1 MDGGRRLITRV
12 PGGAQRTDL
21 LELFFDLAAIATL
34 ILTSEKM
41 ATEQSWTA
49 IAQALLALSTLWA
62 VWVTTTSFTDLYSP
76 QARAVQ
82 LVILGIMFGG
92 MLMSAALPTAFDNHG
107 LVFGA
112 TWAGIN
118 WGRALVVIPS
128 LRGRP
133 EQQRSKRVLLWTT
146 VSGTLWIIGGL
157 VASPGI
163 RLAVWL
169 AALTVDYLGFG
180 LRFPIPGRPPLPRY
194 DVVPEHLAERYQQ
207 IYVLTLGELILV
219 TVLTLSDR
227 PFSVDRITA
236 FATAFVAA
244 VLLWWSYARGAGARL
259 STAIERSPHRER
271 LVQTNPYVHWLMVV
285 GVVGIAAGFMRIIDH
300 PTERPHDTMTALIL
314 GGTAL
319 FLVGRATLDHEVLGR
334 IPLSHVVGV
343 VVAVALAPA
352 APHLSNLVLGFGAII
367 VLLGVAAVEFVR
379 RQRSDGSAATDEGER
394 RPYRPEDRP

>member
-1 MDGGRRLITRV
+1 M
-12 PGGAQRTDL
+12 PGGARRTDL
-21 LELFFDLAAIATL
+21 LELFFDLAVIATL
-34 ILTSEKM
+34 TLTSEKM
-41 ATEQSWTA
+41 ATEPSWTN

-76 QARAVQ
+76 QARPVQ

-133 EQQRSKRVLLWTT
+133 EQQRPKRVLLWTT
-146 VSGTLWIIGGL
+146 VSGILWITGL
-157 VASPGI
+157 TPSPGA

-169 AALTVDYLGFG
+169 AALAVDYLGFG
-180 LRFPIPGRPPLPRY
+180 LRFPIAGRPPLPRY

-219 TVLTLSDR
+219 SVLALSDM
-227 PFSVDRITA
+227 PFSASRITA

-244 VLLWWSYARGAGARL
+244 VLLWWSYARGTGARL

-285 GVVGIAAGFMRIIDH
+285 GVVGVATGFMRIIEH
-300 PTERPHDTMTALIL
+300 PTERPDDTLTALIL
-314 GGTAL
+314 GGVAL
-319 FLVGRATLDHEVLGR
+319 FLLGRAALDHEVLGH

-343 VVAVALAPA
+343 LAAVALAPA
-352 APHLSNLVLGFGAII
+352 APHLPNLVLGFDTTI
-367 VLLGVAAVEFVR
+367 VLLGVAAVEFFR
-379 RQRSDGSAATDEGER
+379 RQGSDGSAARDEG
-394 RPYRPEDRP
+394 